1 MTFLIDWLID
11 WYFYFEHVNT
21 ILKRY
26 EKKKNGNKIR
36 WTTKYNSI
44 LSSKKVY
51 LHVEVKVK
59 LM

>member
-1 MTFLIDWLID
+1 MTFLID

-26 EKKKNGNKIR
+26 EKKNNGNKIR
-36 WTTKYNSI
+36 WTTKFNSI

-51 LHVEVKVK
+51 LLLEVKVK